1 MNNNYTSK
9 EKQILLWVSLLA
21 SSQGY
26 YGRLY
31 EELKNNKRLLTK
43 FICQQSERGNLYLFS
58 CYNYK

>member
-31 EELKNNKRLLTK
+31 EELKNNKRLLEYLVNK
-43 FICQQSERGNLYLFS
+43 NFKDELEFIMFMES
-58 CYNYK
+58 